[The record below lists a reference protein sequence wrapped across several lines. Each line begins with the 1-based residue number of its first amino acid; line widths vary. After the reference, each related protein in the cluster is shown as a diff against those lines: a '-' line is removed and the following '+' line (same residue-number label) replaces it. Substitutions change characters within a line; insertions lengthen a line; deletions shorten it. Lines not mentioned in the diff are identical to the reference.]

1 MSPPQHAPTRE
12 FLTGSLLFFLGTL
25 SPALNEWIKLAFDQ
39 QDNRSKLEDAERDYV
54 LRVVELQ
61 SKATPGE
68 AQAIAALTTVATRA
82 YLRREDMRRNFAN
95 ALAEYAVRISGNQAA
110 TQARADLGDAS
121 AVPRTSTGVAA
132 AMGQVSAASLISDA
146 TNRASAPTPQAARTV
161 LQAGSARVFFQIA
174 RDGDRAAVDRAKQRL
189 QALPG
194 TAVDFMP
201 GAELVARY
209 RGRTE
214 LRYFYKADRAEAGRL
229 VSALAGTLPNVRCV
243 FVPGFD
249 GDGKAT
255 PRLFEVWL
263 APGAQTASAVPSR
276 TDSPKC

>member
-1 MSPPQHAPTRE
+1 MPCACDFRLAEPDPFRRPIWSHLDSIGGSVPCSCSKMSPPQHAPARE

-110 TQARADLGDAS
+110 TQAPADLGDGS
-121 AVPRTSTGVAA
+121 GVPQTSTAVAA

-174 RDGDRAAVDRAKQRL
+174 RDGDRAAVAGVGGCRRRL
-189 QALPG
+189 HA
-194 TAVDFMP
+194 
-201 GAELVARY
+201 
-209 RGRTE
+209 RGRARRS
-214 LRYFYKADRAEAGRL
+214 LPWANRASL
-229 VSALAGTLPNVRCV
+229 LL
-243 FVPGFD
+243 
-249 GDGKAT
+249 
-255 PRLFEVWL
+255 
-263 APGAQTASAVPSR
+263 
-276 TDSPKC
+276 